1 MYIVTS
7 VFVSYQCTD
16 INKCRLEF
24 TSIQQYTFLLVN
36 IPYTIQYN
44 NYFHSVY
51 MVLDMVNGLE
61 VVLRIHK
68 EHRKEELGVQDQLK
82 IHSHEN
88 QVWE

>member
-1 MYIVTS
+1 
-7 VFVSYQCTD
+7 
-16 INKCRLEF
+16 
-24 TSIQQYTFLLVN
+24 
-36 IPYTIQYN
+36 
-44 NYFHSVY
+44 